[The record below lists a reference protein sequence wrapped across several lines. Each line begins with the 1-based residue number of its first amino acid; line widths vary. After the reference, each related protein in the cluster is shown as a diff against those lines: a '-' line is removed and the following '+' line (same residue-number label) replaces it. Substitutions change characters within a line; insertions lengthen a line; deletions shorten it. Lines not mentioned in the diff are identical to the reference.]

1 MDRTDDRSA
10 ADAGGADTGDADAS
24 SADTGPPAPATGPR
38 TTADPRTEAGP
49 DSRTEAGPGPR
60 TGAGAPTEAATGP
73 RSGTEAGT
81 GSPTATQAEPDPV
94 PDPAPESG
102 PGTTAGPAAA
112 DGSATPASADGT
124 TPAITTPRGRRP
136 VVAALMLG
144 MALAAIDGTIVSTAV
159 PQIVGDLGGFTV
171 FSWLFSGYLLAV
183 TVTLPLYGK
192 LSDTF
197 GRKPVLIAGIIL
209 FLAGSLLCAAAWN
222 MAALIAFRIVQ
233 GLGGGALQGTIQT
246 IAADLY
252 PLKERPRIQAR
263 LSTVWATSSVAGP
276 VAGGLLAGY
285 ADWRW
290 IFLINLPVGAV
301 ALWLVV
307 RHLQEPSRPRPAT
320 RPRVDWAGAL
330 AVFATG
336 ALLLTAL
343 VQGGVAWPWFSAPSL
358 GLFGASAL
366 LAALTVVIERR
377 AAEPIIP
384 GWVWRRRTIASVN
397 LALGAMGLLMVA
409 PTVFLPTYAQSV
421 LGLGPIAAGF
431 VLSVMTLS
439 WPVSAAFSDRVY
451 NRIGFRRTAMLGMG
465 AALLILL
472 AFPLLPYPGEA
483 WHPALLML
491 LLGAALGLFQLPL
504 IVGVQSTVGW
514 AERGTTTASVLF
526 CRQVGQSI
534 GAALFGAIANGVLAA
549 RLLDAPVDGLPG
561 DLDAVARTLEDPGAV
576 SSAAEYLRRAVDAA
590 VDYVYVGAAGAAAL
604 ALLALITLAPR
615 RFPVITEPSDSPTAP
630 DPAATP
636 TASEAAP
643 ARQDR

>member
-1 MDRTDDRSA
+1 MSGTDGRSGA
-10 ADAGGADTGDADAS
+10 GSGGTDAGGSGRDGGGRDGGD
-24 SADTGPPAPATGPR
+24 SARTARGGGDSTRTARGGGGAAAAPPA
-38 TTADPRTEAGP
+38 
-49 DSRTEAGPGPR
+49 
-60 TGAGAPTEAATGP
+60 
-73 RSGTEAGT
+73 
-81 GSPTATQAEPDPV
+81 V
-94 PDPAPESG
+94 
-102 PGTTAGPAAA
+102 
-112 DGSATPASADGT
+112 
-124 TPAITTPRGRRP
+124 TTPRGRRP

-159 PQIVGDLGGFTV
+159 PQIVGDLGGLTV

-197 GRKPVLIAGIIL
+197 GRKPVLVAGIIL
-209 FLAGSLLCAAAWN
+209 FLVGSVLCAAAWN

-233 GLGGGALQGTIQT
+233 GLGGGALQGTVQT

-252 PLKERPRIQAR
+252 PLKERPRIQAK
-263 LSTVWATSSVAGP
+263 LSTVWATSAVAGP
-276 VAGGLLAGY
+276 VVGGLLAGY

-307 RHLQEPSRPRPAT
+307 RHLHEPSRPRPAT

-336 ALLLTAL
+336 SLLLTAL
-343 VQGGVAWPWFSAPSL
+343 VQGGVAWPWLSAPSL
-358 GLFGASAL
+358 GLLGTSAV

-439 WPVSAAFSDRVY
+439 WPVSAALSDRVY
-451 NRIGFRRTAMLGMG
+451 NRIGFRRTAMIGMS

-472 AFPLLPYPGEA
+472 AFPLLPYPGEP

-534 GAALFGAIANGVLAA
+534 GAALFGAVANGVLAA

-561 DLDAVARTLEDPGAV
+561 DLDAVTRALEDPGAF
-576 SSAAEYLRRAVDAA
+576 SAAATDHVRRAVDAA
-590 VDYVYVGAAGAAAL
+590 VDYVYIGAAGAAAL

-615 RFPVITEPSDSPTAP
+615 RFPIITEPT
-630 DPAATP
+630 
-636 TASEAAP
+636 EAAGTAGAP
-643 ARQDR
+643 GRQDAAS